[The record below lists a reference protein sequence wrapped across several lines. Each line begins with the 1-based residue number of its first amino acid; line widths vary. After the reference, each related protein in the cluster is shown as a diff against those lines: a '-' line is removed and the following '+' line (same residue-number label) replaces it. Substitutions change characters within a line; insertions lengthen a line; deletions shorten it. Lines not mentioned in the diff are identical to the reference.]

1 MKDMKSH
8 KTGSAKLL
16 EKIGRVEFQFDLHE
30 QVIVKHT
37 IQTLPID
44 F

>member
-8 KTGSAKLL
+8 QTWNAKLL
-16 EKIGRVEFQFDLHE
+16 EKIDKVEFYFDLHE

-37 IQTLPID
+37 IQTLPTD